1 LIVSEYVSNSFS
13 LTHNLTHE
21 HTREL
26 ESTCLQ
32 YPVKQ
37 GRYSTCHDAT
47 HLNTTVLNSTHKAC
61 VGGSNPPVAT
71 LKPYT
76 IP

>member
-1 LIVSEYVSNSFS
+1 MIVD
-13 LTHNLTHE
+13 
-21 HTREL
+21 
-26 ESTCLQ
+26 
-32 YPVKQ
+32 KAM
-37 GRYSTCHDAT
+37 DAT
-47 HLNTTVLNSTHKAC
+47 FIKLCNINVLYQLCIKLCKRIDYLNSTHKAC